1 MKKNYKYARHQ
12 NLSKN
17 LIFIDGLTRAGK
29 SILSRLITTLD
40 KMEHI
45 QFFNIIEYVIPAIK
59 FHGLSESYASALLRL
74 SLNEL
79 YYNLQLSR
87 NVNFRPNDQTGV
99 SNFREP
105 EIYHE
110 RLMDNESDEIFEKLS
125 KGDIYVPFQTHEL
138 MTDLDI
144 IERLGLDYKFIEI
157 YRNPFDVIHSWI
169 KRGWGDRFFGTEA
182 HPRGDLSSFT
192 LSLQNGD
199 IFVPWYCADYDIDE
213 FMKLTESE
221 RVSIMVIDLL
231 RSAISKQKASKHPE
245 RIHTITFESMLE
257 QPTTQM
263 KNIANFL
270 EMDVYDEKMEVFLKQ
285 ENLPKSYSK
294 DKLAEKKKEIKSSIS
309 ERTYLEVKRLELE
322 YLSNVY
328 ELI

>member
-1 MKKNYKYARHQ
+1 MKDYDFARHE

-45 QFFNIIEYVIPAIK
+45 QFHAIIEWVIPAIK
-59 FHGLSESYASALLRL
+59 FHGLSDSYASSLLRL

-79 YYNLQLSR
+79 YYNLQISR
-87 NVNFRPNDQTGV
+87 NVNFRPNDQTGI

-105 EIYHE
+105 EIYHD
-110 RLMDNESDEIFEKLS
+110 RLMTSEGGEVFKTLS

-138 MTDLDI
+138 MTNLDI
-144 IERLGLDYKFIEI
+144 IERLDLDYKFIEI

-169 KRGWGDRFFGTEA
+169 KRGWGDRFFGTEF
-182 HPRGDLSSFT
+182 HPKGDLSALT
-192 LSLQNGD
+192 LSLNNDG
-199 IFVPWYCADYDIDE
+199 IFVPWFCSEYDIHG
-213 FMKLTESE
+213 FMELTETE
-221 RVSIMVIDLL
+221 RVSIMVIDLI

-257 QPTTQM
+257 QPANQM
-263 KNIANFL
+263 QNIANFL
-270 EMDVYDEKMEVFLKQ
+270 EMDIHNEKMEIFLKQ
-285 ENLPKSYSK
+285 EDLPKNYNK
-294 DKLAEKKKEIKSSIS
+294 DLLVEKKKEIRSSIS
-309 ERTYLEVKRLELE
+309 EKTFLEVKKLELE
-322 YLSNVY
+322 YLSNIY